1 MIKRRAFISFLI
13 ATVLT
18 PLISKAASILDIFR
32 AGKKKSPLPP
42 EGKFTP
48 VKSLYIVDI
57 KGVPKAAK
65 KIKKSPEKF
74 RLKIYGNVEEPFEI
88 SLDELKKMPY
98 EIKDVILECVSNPP
112 GGNQIGRIK
121 VKGVRLSY
129 LLEKAKMKKDSVD
142 VVFKCLDGY
151 HTSVEVD
158 YVKEFEPLVVYEIN
172 HDEDGKVLGELTL
185 DHGYPVRIIC
195 PEKWGYKSAK
205 WVNKIKV
212 VKYDYKGYWES
223 QGWSDRARY
232 KVDYFDL

>member
-1 MIKRRAFISFLI
+1 MIKRRKFLAFILSV
-13 ATVLT
+13 VLV
-18 PLISKAASILDIFR
+18 PVLSKAASLLDIFR
-32 AGKKKSPLPP
+32 AAKKKSPLPP

-57 KGVPKAAK
+57 KGVPEEAK
-65 KIKKSPEKF
+65 KIKKNPEKF
-74 RLKIYGNVEEPFEI
+74 KLKIYGNVEKTLEL
-88 SLDELKKMPY
+88 SLKELMEMPY
-98 EIKDVILECVSNPP
+98 DIRDVILECVSNPP
-112 GGNQIGRIK
+112 GGNQIGRIR
-121 VKGVRLSY
+121 VKGVKLSY
-129 LLEKAKMKKDSVD
+129 LLEKAGMKEGSVD
-142 VVFKCLDGY
+142 VVFRCLDGY
-151 HTSVEVD
+151 HTSVEVK
-158 YVKEFEPLVVYEIN
+158 YIKEFEPLVVYAIN
-172 HDEDGKVLGELTL
+172 HDEDGKILKELTL